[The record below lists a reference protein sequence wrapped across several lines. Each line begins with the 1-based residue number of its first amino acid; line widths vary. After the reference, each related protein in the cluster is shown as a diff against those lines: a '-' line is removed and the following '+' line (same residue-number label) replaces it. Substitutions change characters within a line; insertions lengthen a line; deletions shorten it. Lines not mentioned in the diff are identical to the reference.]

1 MKIQE
6 MREKTVEE
14 LSALI
19 LESKKSLFEMK
30 FQKSLGKLEDSS
42 KIAKT
47 KKIIA
52 QAKTIISEKNSSKDK
67 EVIKNA

>member
-6 MREKTVEE
+6 MREKSVDE
-14 LSALI
+14 LSTLI
-19 LESKKSLFEMK
+19 LDSKKELFNLK

-47 KKIIA
+47 KKLIA
-52 QAKTIISEKNSSKDK
+52 QAKTIISEKNN
-67 EVIKNA
+67 EVVENA

>member
-6 MREKTVEE
+6 MREKSVDE
-14 LSALI
+14 LSTLI
-19 LESKKSLFEMK
+19 LDSKKELFNLK

-47 KKIIA
+47 RKLIA
-52 QAKTIISEKNSSKDK
+52 QAKTIISEKNN
-67 EVIKNA
+67 EVVENA

>member
-6 MREKTVEE
+6 MREKTIDE
-14 LSALI
+14 LSTLV
-19 LESKKSLFEMK
+19 LDSKKELFDLK

-47 KKIIA
+47 KKVIA
-52 QAKTIISEKNSSKDK
+52 QAKTIISEKANK
-67 EVIKNA
+67 EVKENA

>member
-6 MREKTVEE
+6 MREKSVDE
-14 LSALI
+14 LSTLV
-19 LESKKSLFEMK
+19 LESKKELFNLK

-47 KKIIA
+47 KKLIA
-52 QAKTIISEKNSSKDK
+52 QAKTIISEKNN
-67 EVIKNA
+67 EVVENA

>member
-6 MREKTVEE
+6 MREKSVDE
-14 LSALI
+14 LSTLI
-19 LESKKSLFEMK
+19 LDLKKELFNLK

-47 KKIIA
+47 RKLIA
-52 QAKTIISEKNSSKDK
+52 QAKTIISEKNN
-67 EVIKNA
+67 EVVENA

>member
-6 MREKTVEE
+6 MREKTIDE
-14 LSALI
+14 LSTLV
-19 LESKKSLFEMK
+19 LDSKKELFDLK

-52 QAKTIISEKNSSKDK
+52 QAKTIISEKANTEGK
-67 EVIKNA
+67 ENA